1 MFTYKCCELNKNKNT
16 TKEQQSM
23 MNNSE
28 ESFLIGMNILLMKII
43 F

>member
-1 MFTYKCCELNKNKNT
+1 MFTYKCFQLNKNT
-16 TKEQQSM
+16 TKTSM

-28 ESFLIGMNILLMKII
+28 ESFLIEMNILLMKII